1 MAKATQ
7 PEAMSPIGR
16 LVKTAMDERGL
27 STRDVEAAGGP
38 PASTTGR
45 LINPRIQL
53 RRPPSDDTL
62 SSLARVLRIPEI
74 RIQQAIAETLAW
86 DITDPLRSEQ
96 IRNVAAAMARL
107 DEAQQTTIE
116 KIVMLIIDE
125 LNISREQP
133 GTSATPPVLA
143 TAAGQVLEAAGR
155 AVQGEP
161 EEELPRAARV
171 QTGPTLR
178 EQQEQDDQP

>member
-1 MAKATQ
+1 MAKAAQ

-16 LVKTAMDERGL
+16 LIKNAMDERGL

-45 LINPRIQL
+45 LINPRVHL
-53 RRPPSDDTL
+53 RRPPSEETL
-62 SSLARVLRIPEI
+62 NSLARVLRISEI
-74 RIQQAIAETLAW
+74 RIKQAIAETLEW

-107 DEAQQTTIE
+107 DEGQQKAIE
-116 KIVMLIIDE
+116 KVVMLFIDQLGE
-125 LNISREQP
+125 ISILHAHSHR
-133 GTSATPPVLA
+133 A
-143 TAAGQVLEAAGR
+143 EA
-155 AVQGEP
+155 EP
-161 EEELPRAARV
+161 EEELPRAARK

-178 EQQEQDDQP
+178 ERLDAGEDPS

>member
-16 LVKTAMDERGL
+16 LVKNAMDERGL

-45 LINPRIQL
+45 LINPRVQL
-53 RRPPSDDTL
+53 RRPPSEETL
-62 SSLARVLRIPEI
+62 NSLARVLRIPEI
-74 RIQQAIAETLAW
+74 RIKQAIAETLDW

-107 DEAQQTTIE
+107 DEGQQTAVE
-116 KIVMLIIDE
+116 KVVMLIIDE
-125 LNISREQP
+125 FTLVH
-133 GTSATPPVLA
+133 G
-143 TAAGQVLEAAGR
+143 AAGSGKLRPPPQPKA
-155 AVQGEP
+155 
-161 EEELPRAARV
+161 LPRAPAEELARAARK
-171 QTGPTLR
+171 QTGPLLR
-178 EQQEQDDQP
+178 EQLETGEDPP